1 MNPRPDAVANWDDAG
16 QVKGSVLCCRPT
28 YLVIAWHQAGHA
40 APPLV
45 TLRKRRR
52 MLGVKGFSPS
62 TWTHLAVAYCPPVI
76 MAAKDIAGLVTGWA
90 PGQGWRIRSSP
101 RCKTATEPARL
112 VSSVR
117 LARSL
122 IVLVTVAAD

>member
-1 MNPRPDAVANWDDAG
+1 VCSAVAQLIWSSHG
-16 QVKGSVLCCRPT
+16 TR
-28 YLVIAWHQAGHA
+28 QAMIGA
-40 APPLV
+40 SLV

-52 MLGVKGFSPS
+52 MLGCQRFSPS
-62 TWTHLAVAYCPPVI
+62 TWTHLAVAHCPPAI
-76 MAAKDIAGLVTGWA
+76 MAAKNIAGLVTGWA
-90 PGQGWRIRSSP
+90 VGQGWRIRSSP

-112 VSSVR
+112 ASSVR